1 MGETMTKSKEIREIV
16 KSFDKEK
23 KLFVQYV
30 DSILRRYD
38 LLKSEYVDTKWLIL
52 KDIVEKLSTE
62 ISVWDIYEDPKLF
75 CESVVLKHQRKNIG
89 INGRIIKYIL
99 PIYFLMIL
107 VLFLMI
113 SPNGIYQ
120 LFNQSNPGVLI
131 SVGMIFYI
139 IFLGLYFF
147 LPDIYED
154 KKFFEKNQKINILS
168 CLIIVIYFVLIY
180 YLKSLNLKEFIPLYV
195 HPLIILSCI
204 NLLCVYLFMNRKKLF
219 I

>member
-99 PIYFLMIL
+99 SIYFLMIL

-154 KKFFEKNQKINILS
+154 KKFFERNPKINILS
-168 CLIIVIYFVLIY
+168 CLIIMIYFILIL
-180 YLKSLNLKEFIPLYV
+180 YLQNLNLKEFIPLYV

-204 NLLCVYLFMNRKKLF
+204 SLLCVYLFMNRKKLF

>member
-52 KDIVEKLSTE
+52 KDIDEKLSTE

>member
-154 KKFFEKNQKINILS
+154 KKFFERNPKINILS
-168 CLIIVIYFVLIY
+168 CLIIMIYFILIL
-180 YLKSLNLKEFIPLYV
+180 YLQNLNLKEFIPLYV

-204 NLLCVYLFMNRKKLF
+204 SLLCVYLFMNRKKLF

>member
-1 MGETMTKSKEIREIV
+1 MLFRSGETMTKSKEIREIV

-52 KDIVEKLSTE
+52 KDIDEKLSTE
-62 ISVWDIYEDPKLF
+62 ISIWDIYEDPKLF

-147 LPDIYED
+147 LPDIFED
-154 KKFFEKNQKINILS
+154 KKYFEKNQKMNILS
-168 CLIIVIYFVLIY
+168 WLIIVIYFVLVY
-180 YLKSLNLKEFIPLYV
+180 YGEL
-195 HPLIILSCI
+195 
-204 NLLCVYLFMNRKKLF
+204 
-219 I
+219 

>member
-23 KLFVQYV
+23 RLFVQYV

-154 KKFFEKNQKINILS
+154 KKFFERNPKINILS
-168 CLIIVIYFVLIY
+168 CLIIMIYFILIL
-180 YLKSLNLKEFIPLYV
+180 YLQNLNLKEFIPLYV

-204 NLLCVYLFMNRKKLF
+204 SLLCVYLFMNRKKLF

>member
-52 KDIVEKLSTE
+52 KDIDEKLSTE
-62 ISVWDIYEDPKLF
+62 ISIWDIYEDPKLF

-147 LPDIYED
+147 LPDIFED
-154 KKFFEKNQKINILS
+154 KKYFEKNQKMNILS
-168 CLIIVIYFVLIY
+168 WLIIVIYFVLVY

-195 HPLIILSCI
+195 HPLIILICI
-204 NLLCVYLFMNRKKLF
+204 SLLCVYLFMNRKKLF

>member
-16 KSFDKEK
+16 KSFDKGK

-52 KDIVEKLSTE
+52 KDIDEKLSTE
-62 ISVWDIYEDPKLF
+62 ISIWDIYEDPKLF

-147 LPDIYED
+147 LPDIFED
-154 KKFFEKNQKINILS
+154 KKYFEKNQKMNILS
-168 CLIIVIYFVLIY
+168 WLIIVIYFVLVY

-195 HPLIILSCI
+195 HPLIILICI
-204 NLLCVYLFMNRKKLF
+204 SLLCVYLFMNRKKLF

>member
-23 KLFVQYV
+23 KLFIQYV

-52 KDIVEKLSTE
+52 KDIDEKLSTE

-147 LPDIYED
+147 LPDIFED
-154 KKFFEKNQKINILS
+154 KKYFEKNQKMNILS
-168 CLIIVIYFVLIY
+168 WLIIVIYFVLVY

-195 HPLIILSCI
+195 HPLIILICI
-204 NLLCVYLFMNRKKLF
+204 SLLFVYLFMNRKKLF

>member
-52 KDIVEKLSTE
+52 KDIDEKLSTE

-147 LPDIYED
+147 LPDIFED
-154 KKFFEKNQKINILS
+154 KKYFEKNQKMNILS
-168 CLIIVIYFVLIY
+168 WLIIVIYFVLVY

-195 HPLIILSCI
+195 HPLIILICI
-204 NLLCVYLFMNRKKLF
+204 SLLCVYLFMNRKKLF

>member
-154 KKFFEKNQKINILS
+154 KKFFERNPKINILS
-168 CLIIVIYFVLIY
+168 CLIIVIYFILIL
-180 YLKSLNLKEFIPLYV
+180 YLQNLNLKEFIPLYV

-204 NLLCVYLFMNRKKLF
+204 SLLCVYLFMNRKKLF

>member
-1 MGETMTKSKEIREIV
+1 M
-16 KSFDKEK
+16 
-23 KLFVQYV
+23 LFR
-30 DSILRRYD
+30 S
-38 LLKSEYVDTKWLIL
+38 
-52 KDIVEKLSTE
+52 
-62 ISVWDIYEDPKLF
+62 
-75 CESVVLKHQRKNIG
+75 
-89 INGRIIKYIL
+89 
-99 PIYFLMIL
+99 FLMIL

-147 LPDIYED
+147 LPDIFED
-154 KKFFEKNQKINILS
+154 KKYFEKNQKMNILS
-168 CLIIVIYFVLIY
+168 WLIIVIYFVLVY

-195 HPLIILSCI
+195 HPLIILICI
-204 NLLCVYLFMNRKKLF
+204 SLLCVYLFMNRKKLF